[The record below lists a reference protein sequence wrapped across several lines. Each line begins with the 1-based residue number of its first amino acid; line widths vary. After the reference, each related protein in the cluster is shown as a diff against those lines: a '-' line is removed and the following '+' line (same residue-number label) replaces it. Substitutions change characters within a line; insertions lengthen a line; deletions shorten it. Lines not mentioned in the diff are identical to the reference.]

1 MSLVVGRSVEFGS
14 KLFMGV
20 VSIIHPNLIEVRAMR
35 RQIAHGLAGLLDGCD
50 DIRHIVSRRIV
61 RPGSRPR
68 QPTPDRAKQRR
79 SRMDFFTQLIRQLA
93 EIGSHTDGGGESVI
107 RVSLEM
113 IEEILAIEIRFRHA
127 SVQLVEKSEMAMDIN
142 QRRNDSLTG

>member
-1 MSLVVGRSVEFGS
+1 
-14 KLFMGV
+14 
-20 VSIIHPNLIEVRAMR
+20 MR
-35 RQIAHGLAGLLDGCD
+35 RQIAHGLPGLLDSCD
-50 DIRHIVSRRIV
+50 DIRHIISRRVV

-68 QPTPDRAKQRR
+68 QSTPNRPKQRC
-79 SRMDFFTQLIRQLA
+79 SRMDFFTQLIRQIA

-107 RVSLEM
+107 GVALQM

-142 QRRNDSLTG
+142 QRRNDGLTGKIDSCRAWRRLNFDLSADTRDTDVIND